1 MHFDMKILKYFVIG
15 IALII
20 GLAARESAAEPK
32 VVASIYPL
40 HALAAGVM
48 AGVGTPALLL
58 ESDVSPHDFALK
70 PSQARLLQAADLIVW
85 VGDGLEYPL
94 AGFLQNMP
102 AGRSLRLAGPGT
114 ASGQNLHIW
123 LDPDKAQQIV
133 SALVD
138 KLSALD
144 PANASRY
151 RANAGELNRRIAG
164 LTAELEVQLQPFRD
178 APYIVFHDAYGH
190 FESRFGLTNRG
201 TVTPNPERRPGA
213 RHIRQ
218 MREIIAVSG
227 ARCIFREPQFE
238 PQILAAI
245 TEGSDIYTGQLD
257 PLGVGL
263 EPGVNGYFR
272 LMRNLAQEFT
282 ACLSRP

>member
-1 MHFDMKILKYFVIG
+1 MHFNMKILKYFVIAV
-15 IALII
+15 ALII
-20 GLAARESAAEPK
+20 GVTAKDSAAEPK

-58 ESDVSPHDFALK
+58 EGDVSPHDFALK
-70 PSQARLLQAADLIVW
+70 PSQARLLQSADLIVW

-94 AGFLQNMP
+94 ARFLQNLP
-102 AGRSLRLAGPGT
+102 AGRSLRLTEPGA

-123 LDPDKAQQIV
+123 LDPDRAQQIV
-133 SALVD
+133 SALVNN
-138 KLSALD
+138 LSALY
-144 PANASRY
+144 PANAARY
-151 RANAGELNRRIAG
+151 RANGGKLNQRIAD
-164 LTAELEVQLQPFRD
+164 LTIELEVQLQPFHGT
-178 APYIVFHDAYGH
+178 PYIVFHDAYSH
-190 FESRFGLTNRG
+190 FERRFGLANRG

-218 MREIIAVSG
+218 MRETIAASG

-238 PQILAAI
+238 PQTLAAI
-245 TEGSDIYTGQLD
+245 VEGSDIHIGQLD

-263 EPGVNGYFR
+263 EPSVNGFFH
-272 LMRNLAQEFT
+272 LMRNLAQDFT
-282 ACLSRP
+282 GCLSRP